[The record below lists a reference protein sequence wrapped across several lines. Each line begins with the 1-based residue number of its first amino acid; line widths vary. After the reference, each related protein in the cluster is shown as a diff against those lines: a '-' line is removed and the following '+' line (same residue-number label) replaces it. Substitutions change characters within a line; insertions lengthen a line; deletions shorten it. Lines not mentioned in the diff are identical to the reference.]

1 MSAVLNGLDEVVEAM
16 LSLNVD
22 VTIGEKDGIN

>member
-1 MSAVLNGLDEVVEAM
+1 MSAVLYGLDEVVEAM